1 MGLSKIL
8 GSRKLLAIIISML
21 VVVSIIVV
29 YVFGGGYT
37 DKIYLE
43 FSDEFKAYGKGF
55 VNIVIMS
62 PNKWRTYKFSTDNVV
77 GKRIEIDV
85 KDTVKDFLDYYKNLT
100 PGYRGPLFIPTISI
114 TMFYYNSSQECIA
127 SYAYTTRDWFMDQGL
142 DEVEAGRKAWQNP
155 MAMLERRFFQAPVIR
170 FRVKM
175 PIGNLKPVCID
186 FTPALKEFMNEL
198 NKRLG
203 IENTTNNIVVVNMTI
218 PIPEPISRERDSVP
232 SILPTVKAQTTG
244 FCTLYG
250 YRINFYTLYYYRYN
264 PPPGWYANI
273 TGIPDNVKYTIWNWY
288 ASNFS
293 VAYLWEQTPGCY
305 SEEAILSTAYF
316 ICLSLTR
323 NNVFP
328 PCSGLMGWMWVLT
341 APGIYDMDQWLSYA
355 ATAAQ
360 GGIESRVDWRDYK
373 DHLGVKSIT
382 YWMWVP
388 YLGIKMYNPY
398 GKPINAYGS
407 IAMTANK
414 KVQRGISFLGIIVWP
429 QSQEQPLSIRTV
441 PLSCVGQWCEHYAV
455 FWTGIRYVG
464 DVMAIMYDVYEETI
478 GGKKYWVVTPVATVL
493 PGVQTLVDYN
503 LGTDT
508 RSIDSNLLNSFTY
521 RRSYN
526 IVIISRSN
534 VQKFELLYRDA
545 PPTIGISADLGN
557 KLVQLGANI
566 IWTFTI
572 NTVSTIADIYIPL
585 ASSFI
590 ELIGS
595 FFSFVWDDLYEFAVG
610 YALSIDAIDYCPSVT
625 IYVYKW
631 TLRYRAQVYDRIGY
645 VPLLVMYE
653 VYVY

>member
-21 VVVSIIVV
+21 VVASISVG

-55 VNIVIMS
+55 VNIVVMS

-77 GKRIEIDV
+77 GKKIEIDV
-85 KDTVKDFLDYYKNLT
+85 RDIVSDFIDYYKNLT
-100 PGYRGPLFIPTISI
+100 SGYRGPIFVPTISV
-114 TMFYYNSSQECIA
+114 TMFYYNGSQECIA

-142 DEVEAGRKAWQNP
+142 DEVEAGKKAWQNP
-155 MAMLERRFFQAPVIR
+155 MAMLERRFFLAPVIR

-175 PIGNLKPVCID
+175 PTENLKHVCTD
-186 FTPALKEFMNEL
+186 FTPALKEFMNEW
-198 NKRLG
+198 NRKLG
-203 IENTTNNIVVVNMTI
+203 IENIMNNIKVLNITI
-218 PIPEPISRERDSVP
+218 PIPEPISREKDLVL
-232 SILPTVKAQTTG
+232 SILPTVKTQTIG
-244 FCTLYG
+244 GCTLYG
-250 YRINFYTLYYYRYN
+250 YRITSYTLYIHRNN

-293 VAYLWEQTPGCY
+293 VAYLWEQTSTCY

-328 PCSGLMGWMWVLT
+328 PCSGPLGWMWVLT

-360 GGIESRVDWRDYK
+360 GGIGSRVDWRDYK

-382 YWMWVP
+382 IWTWVP
-388 YLGIKMYNPY
+388 YLGIRMYNPY
-398 GKPINAYGS
+398 GKPINVYGS
-407 IAMTANK
+407 IAMAANR
-414 KVQRGISFLGIIVWP
+414 KVQRGVAFLGTIVWP
-429 QSQEQPLSIRTV
+429 QSEEQPLSIRTV
-441 PLSCVGQWCEHYAV
+441 PLSCIWDRCEHYAV

-478 GGKKYWVVTPVATVL
+478 GGKKYWVVVPTATVL

-503 LGTDT
+503 SGTDT

-521 RRSYN
+521 QRSYN
-526 IVIISRSN
+526 TVIISRSN
-534 VQKFELLYRDA
+534 VQRGEQIYRDI
-545 PPTIGISADLGN
+545 PPTSGISADVGD

-572 NTVSTIADIYIPL
+572 ATVSTIAGTYITL
-585 ASSFI
+585 AGFFI
-590 ELIGS
+590 GLIGS
-595 FFSFVWDDLYEFAVG
+595 FFSYVWEDLYNFAIVYG
-610 YALSIDAIDYCPSVT
+610 FNIDATDYCPNVT
-625 IYVYKW
+625 VWVYKW
-631 TLRYRAQVYDRIGY
+631 TLRYRAQAYDKIGY

-653 VYVY
+653 VYIY